1 MRKVLLLSA
10 CLIGLSGCAT
20 VATPDFAE
28 KSKALAAN
36 IAATSQSITEKISS
50 AKAYTLQ
57 VCNYVPTSASLI
69 ALFNSS
75 FGAAVGTVGDAIVN
89 AVRSAPFADGPANFR
104 VNGVMVKGRF
114 VR

>member
-1 MRKVLLLSA
+1 MKRTLIVSA
-10 CLIGLSGCAT
+10 LAFTLAGCA
-20 VATPDFAE
+20 ATSGFSD
-28 KSKALAAN
+28 KANEIAAN
-36 IAATSQSITEKISS
+36 ITTGSQSITQKVSS

-57 VCNYVPTSASLI
+57 VCGYVPTTASLL

-75 FGAAVGTVGDAIVN
+75 LGAAVGTVGEAICN

-104 VNGVMVKGRF
+104 VNGVLVRGRF